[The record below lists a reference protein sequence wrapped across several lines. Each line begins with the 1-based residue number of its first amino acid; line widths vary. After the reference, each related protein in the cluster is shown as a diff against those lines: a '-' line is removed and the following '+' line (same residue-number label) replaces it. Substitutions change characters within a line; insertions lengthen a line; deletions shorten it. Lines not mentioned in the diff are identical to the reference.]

1 MRSVRGWHHAS
12 PAAMLMTYT
21 GRRALA
27 TEISKSLSMPL
38 STLLFIPRK
47 EGRGAEERTAG
58 PPRAPARW
66 GTGRRP
72 GGPPSR
78 KEGFGGPPCATDNW
92 RPVRFGLDFGTSNT
106 SLAVSDGDSVRVLP
120 IDAVAGE
127 TMPTVLYVRRDG
139 TPIVGRAA
147 IDAYLQDNRTRGP
160 LTREVQLLGIRL
172 PSTDPTHKSLEA
184 YILADTSAPGR
195 LFQALKTFL
204 GDPLDTRT
212 NVFGGAKGL
221 EDLIPLILVHVRNR
235 AEELTGAAPEAI
247 TLGRPVRFIGDEGA
261 EGRATGRLRA
271 AAELAGFREIRFVP
285 EPIAAAHA
293 ADVGEGTRLVFD
305 FGGGTL
311 DLCVV
316 RRDAGGL
323 GVLATAGGP
332 IGGDRATELLIEDAV
347 APRLGSRAEWGPK
360 RLRLPR
366 YIVNALRDWRA
377 LSALNEKPLLDA
389 LDDLVR
395 AGAPRRELAA
405 LRSAIELQLGYEI
418 FGAVDLAKC
427 ELSAAASAIL
437 SYHHAA
443 VDVAARVT
451 RGRFERLIAPL
462 LDETAVL
469 VRDVLR
475 DAQVDAG
482 SIAEIVYTGGSSAI
496 PAFRGLMR
504 TLLPAAAVRDAAAFT
519 SVAAGLAM
527 PGVEEAAA

>member
-1 MRSVRGWHHAS
+1 
-12 PAAMLMTYT
+12 
-21 GRRALA
+21 
-27 TEISKSLSMPL
+27 MPL

-212 NVFGGAKGL
+212 NVFGDAKGL
-221 EDLIPLILVHVRNR
+221 EDLIALILVHVRNR
-235 AEELTGAAPEAI
+235 AEELTGAAPDAI
-247 TLGRPVRFIGDEGA
+247 TLGRPVRFIGGDDA
-261 EGRATGRLRA
+261 EARATGRLRA
-271 AAELAGFREIRFVP
+271 AAKLAGFRDVRFVA

-293 ADVGEGTRLVFD
+293 ADVGPGTSLVFD

-366 YIVNALRDWRA
+366 YIVNALRDWHA

-405 LRSAIELQLGYEI
+405 LRSAIELQLGYEVFQTTDATKI
-418 FGAVDLAKC
+418 DL
-427 ELSAAASAIL
+427 STVAAAIL
-437 SYHHAA
+437 TYHHAD
-443 VDVAARVT
+443 VDVDARVT
-451 RGRFERLIAPL
+451 RGRFEHLIRPM
-462 LDETAVL
+462 LDETAAL
-469 VRDVLR
+469 VRGV
-475 DAQVDAG
+475 VGDAG
-482 SIAEIVYTGGSSAI
+482 VAAGEITAVVYTGGSSAI
-496 PAFRGLMR
+496 PAFRALMHE
-504 TLLPAAAVRDAAAFT
+504 LVPNAVARDTAAFT

-527 PGVEEAAA
+527 PGVTEAAITG